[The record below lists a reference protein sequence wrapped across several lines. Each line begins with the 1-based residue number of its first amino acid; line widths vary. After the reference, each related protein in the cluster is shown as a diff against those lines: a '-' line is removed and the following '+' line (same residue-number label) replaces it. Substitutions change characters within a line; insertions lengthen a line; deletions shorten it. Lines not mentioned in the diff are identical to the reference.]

1 MVTGQIVAIV
11 VLLGMVL
18 AVAVGWAVFRRKNVA
33 QRQIDATR
41 YREEAAS
48 RFASAQRLEVEAA
61 ERATRARREQA
72 QAEELAEMARRDRE
86 LAQSRAAQAERLDP
100 DGPWP
105 ATSDVTTTPEV
116 TTSDVTTTPGPGEQR
131 EPRAH
136 RDRAEHPDT
145 DTTRV
150 QESGPTPQTAR

>member
-1 MVTGQIVAIV
+1 MVTGQVIAIV

-18 AVAVGWAVFRRKNVA
+18 AVAVAWSVFRRKNVA

-61 ERATRARREQA
+61 ERADRARREQTHA
-72 QAEELAEMARRDRE
+72 AELAEMARRDRE
-86 LAQSRAAQAERLDP
+86 LAESRAAQAERLDP

-105 ATSDVTTTPEV
+105 
-116 TTSDVTTTPGPGEQR
+116 TTSDAAPTPAGDRGPTAHQDEHAVPGKGRARETEQ
-131 EPRAH
+131 
-136 RDRAEHPDT
+136 
-145 DTTRV
+145 
-150 QESGPTPQTAR
+150 TPQTAR

>member
-1 MVTGQIVAIV
+1 MVTGQVVAIV

-18 AVAVGWAVFRRKNVA
+18 AVAVAWAVFRRRNVA

-48 RFASAQRLEVEAA
+48 RFASAQRLEAEAA

-72 QAEELAEMARRDRE
+72 QASELAEMARRDRE
-86 LAQSRAAQAERLDP
+86 LAESRAAKAERLDP

-105 ATSDVTTTPEV
+105 TASTPDGDARTSDAP
-116 TTSDVTTTPGPGEQR
+116 TPGATP
-131 EPRAH
+131 A
-136 RDRAEHPDT
+136 
-145 DTTRV
+145 
-150 QESGPTPQTAR
+150 STPQTPQTPQKAR